1 MPRVDTS
8 DARREQ
14 RDLRRRASHPN
25 RSSPIRTPHTVK
37 TESIS
42 SVIPSSKKTPKTQ
55 VSPQRSWRHPD
66 ELAYIRS
73 RGSTWDDMAIV
84 SFLTSNALSIPPRR
98 TGKGSKDPERG
109 GQDGKVVVLPRA
121 YRIPLLWVAKFQWTS
136 LALVLSANAEIRKR
150 EWDSVKWEILHI
162 ARLCEGLL
170 AAARREMG
178 VGATGGAGGMARD
191 WRYPPFDRALTRYW
205 YHWLVMRDEFVRDFW
220 REFGE
225 EEYKIDV
232 LERGWGQW
240 VLKGHKGF
248 ALTKAEVVD
257 GITAAKFMHGLIVDK
272 ENRTFEWVGETDTEA
287 AVEQEQQEASPGA
300 PSQVPPPIAIPGD
313 DVSMPP
319 VLSFQRPKYFF

>member
-1 MPRVDTS
+1 
-8 DARREQ
+8 
-14 RDLRRRASHPN
+14 
-25 RSSPIRTPHTVK
+25 
-37 TESIS
+37 
-42 SVIPSSKKTPKTQ
+42 
-55 VSPQRSWRHPD
+55 
-66 ELAYIRS
+66 
-73 RGSTWDDMAIV
+73 MAIV

-98 TGKGSKDPERG
+98 TGKGSKDPWVHIICASPEGGG

-232 LERGWGQW
+232 LERGGSYFWPSLQD
-240 VLKGHKGF
+240 VL
-248 ALTKAEVVD
+248 
-257 GITAAKFMHGLIVDK
+257 LIV
-272 ENRTFEWVGETDTEA
+272 RLTTT
-287 AVEQEQQEASPGA
+287 
-300 PSQVPPPIAIPGD
+300 
-313 DVSMPP
+313 
-319 VLSFQRPKYFF
+319 